1 MNICCYMNTNY
12 LYIGNSSCTARIK
25 QMNPVCVNISIDID
39 NFVNISALEYG
50 MGSYR
55 LVCQL
60 ELNPILLTFDKPY
73 IIQSVLSTTKYAFDI
88 IKEV

>member
-1 MNICCYMNTNY
+1 MIYIADSSHICKIRQN
-12 LYIGNSSCTARIK
+12 
-25 QMNPVCVNISIDID
+25 NPVCVNINI
-39 NFVNISALEYG
+39 VNIYALEYG
-50 MGSYR
+50 MGSYA

-60 ELNPILLTFDKPY
+60 ELNPILLTFNKPY